1 METIKEMRMI
11 MALNDTMKQLET
23 VLTNV
28 AKDLVKV
35 KKGNKSAAQRV
46 RVGTIHLEKVAKD
59 FRKESLAE
67 KKGRKQN

>member
-1 METIKEMRMI
+1 
-11 MALNDTMKQLET
+11 MAFNDTMKKLEA

-46 RVGTIHLEKVAKD
+46 RVGTINLEKVARD
-59 FRKESLAE
+59 FRKESLAGKKDE
-67 KKGRKQN
+67 KKPKK